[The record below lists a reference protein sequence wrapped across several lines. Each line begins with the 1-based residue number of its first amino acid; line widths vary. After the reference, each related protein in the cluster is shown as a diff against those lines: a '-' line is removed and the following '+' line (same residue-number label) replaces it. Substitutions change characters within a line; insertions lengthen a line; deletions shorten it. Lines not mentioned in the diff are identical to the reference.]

1 MHIVL
6 MAWLYVTLMMALTL
20 SSALAGAAFFLFV
33 GMGPV
38 ALYAMVARPRRQARR
53 ERWRETSTLEQL
65 VHEPDDRHTEQN
77 R

>member
-1 MHIVL
+1 
-6 MAWLYVTLMMALTL
+6 
-20 SSALAGAAFFLFV
+20 
-33 GMGPV
+33 MGPV
-38 ALYAMVARPRRQARR
+38 ALYAMVARRRRQARR